1 MQAVERIF
9 SVLQL
14 FDDAERPLGL
24 VEIQRQLGYPESSL
38 AAMLSALAT
47 AGYLRH
53 DRSTRTYAPT
63 IRLAHL
69 AGWVKSRAA
78 PIPAIDKAMAEIRE
92 RTGETVGLGYRN
104 DIRIQYLRFVDG
116 THPPTHGVKEGTTRL
131 LCRSGLGWA
140 LMSFL
145 SRRAIDSIVRRT
157 NRSVAAEDMIDAESI
172 NLVVEQCRQAGYVFA
187 QHTVRV
193 GYGVIAA
200 PLYSQLEQYAVGV
213 HAPVST
219 LAERE
224 SEISGVLRDV
234 LARLVV

>member
-1 MQAVERIF
+1 VQAVERIF

-14 FDDAERPLGL
+14 LDDAERPMGL
-24 VEIQRQLGYPESSL
+24 IEMQRQLGYPESSM
-38 AAMLSALAT
+38 AAMLSALTT

-53 DRSTRTYAPT
+53 ERSTRTYAPT

-69 AGWVKSRAA
+69 AGWVTSRAA
-78 PIPAIDKAMAEIRE
+78 PIPAIDQAMAEIRE

-116 THPPTHGVKEGTTRL
+116 RHPPTHGVKQGTTRL

-145 SRRAIDSIVRRT
+145 SRRAIESIVRRT
-157 NRSVAAEDMIDAESI
+157 NRSVAAEDMIDTESI
-172 NLVVEQCRQAGYVFA
+172 IQVVEQCRRVGYVFA

-200 PLYSQLEQYAVGV
+200 PLFSQQEQYAVGV
-213 HAPVST
+213 HAAVPT
-219 LAERE
+219 LAARE
-224 SEISGVLRDV
+224 SEISNVLRDV

>member
-9 SVLQL
+9 SILQL
-14 FDDAERPLGL
+14 LDDVEQPMGL
-24 VEIQRQLGYPESSL
+24 IEIRRQLGYPESST
-38 AAMLSALAT
+38 AAILSALAT

-69 AGWVKSRAA
+69 AGWVTSRAA
-78 PIPAIDKAMAEIRE
+78 PVPAIDRAMSEIRE

-104 DIRIQYLRFVDG
+104 DIRMQYLRFIDG
-116 THPPTHGVKEGTTRL
+116 KHPPTHGVKEGTTRL

-145 SRRAIDSIVRRT
+145 SKRAIESIVRRT
-157 NRSVAAEDMIDAESI
+157 NASVAAEDMIDVESI
-172 NLVVEQCRQAGYVFA
+172 NLVVEKCKRDGYVLA
-187 QHTVRV
+187 QHTVRL
-193 GYGVIAA
+193 GFGVIAA
-200 PLYSQLEQYAVGV
+200 PLYSQQEHYAVGV
-213 HAPVST
+213 HAPVGV

-224 SEISGVLRDV
+224 IEMSGILRDV
-234 LARLVV
+234 LTRLVI